1 MESGRTP
8 PPPPPPPGAPPP
20 PGGAPPAQSGR
31 PAEPGQPAQPGH
43 PVGAPAG
50 RPVPPSKGGIAGRR
64 IAALIAALV
73 FAFAGAVMIVASLDL
88 ADGPL
93 CEDVAAGTAL
103 PEDGECFDVSSTMQ
117 TVKTV
122 LTFAS
127 GIAAAVVFLAGLF
140 CVVTGRGI
148 RVVMVAAGAAIVLGA
163 LGILI

>member
-1 MESGRTP
+1 VQPSE
-8 PPPPPPPGAPPP
+8 
-20 PGGAPPAQSGR
+20 GGT
-31 PAEPGQPAQPGH
+31 
-43 PVGAPAG
+43 
-50 RPVPPSKGGIAGRR
+50 AGRR
-64 IAALIAALV
+64 IAALIAALI

-103 PEDGECFDVSSTMQ
+103 PEDGECFDISSSMQ

-140 CVVTGRGI
+140 CLFTGRGI
-148 RVVMVAAGAAIVLGA
+148 RVVMIAAGTAIVLGA